1 MYLQGTIRKIW
12 TWCLNAAHQQER
24 YLLSTTS
31 CRRMMLV
38 LHISAESVKRL
49 QHICILDALRSPE
62 RERKCSWSVAAA
74 RQPEL
79 KLSDSFLKH
88 TIVLSQCTIICL
100 WLLSF
105 QQDTVQNCCNI
116 QILDNIS
123 RFCKDSPKI
132 LQRFWKDSAKIL
144 QRFSKDSSKILQRF
158 FNDSPKILQRF
169 FKDLNFVS
177 LGRKFHNTKHIDAQ

>member
-1 MYLQGTIRKIW
+1 MQGTIRKIW

-74 RQPEL
+74 AARQPEL

-88 TIVLSQCTIICL
+88 TIVLSQCTIIYL

-105 QQDTVQNCCNI
+105 QQDHSELMKYSNILVRLGGIQVLRHQRGGWVGSENGNFWWFTV
-116 QILDNIS
+116 L
-123 RFCKDSPKI
+123 
-132 LQRFWKDSAKIL
+132 
-144 QRFSKDSSKILQRF
+144 
-158 FNDSPKILQRF
+158 
-169 FKDLNFVS
+169 
-177 LGRKFHNTKHIDAQ
+177 

>member
-1 MYLQGTIRKIW
+1 MRKIW

-74 RQPEL
+74 GQGAAPQPEL
-79 KLSDSFLKH
+79 ELSDSFLKH
-88 TIVLSQCTIICL
+88 TIVLLSQCTIICL

-105 QQDTVQNCCNI
+105 QQDHSELMKYSNI
-116 QILDNIS
+116 LVRECPCTNITYIIRHSAKIS
-123 RFCKDSPKI
+123 RFSQGFSKI
-132 LQRFWKDSAKIL
+132 VTRICQKSAKIL
-144 QRFSKDSSKILQRF
+144 QKILRRF
-158 FNDSPKILQRF
+158 HQYFPIICQYLHQLQMKF
-169 FKDLNFVS
+169 
-177 LGRKFHNTKHIDAQ
+177 LG

>member
-1 MYLQGTIRKIW
+1 MQGTIRKIW

-62 RERKCSWSVAAA
+62 RERKRSWSVAAAAA

-105 QQDTVQNCCNI
+105 QQDTVQNCWNI
-116 QILDNIS
+116 QILDNIL

-132 LQRFWKDSAKIL
+132 LQRFCKDSAKIL
-144 QRFSKDSSKILQRF
+144 QRFCKDSAKILQRF
-158 FNDSPKILQRF
+158 CKDS
-169 FKDLNFVS
+169 
-177 LGRKFHNTKHIDAQ
+177 A